1 MRILWASIG
10 WIALLCGLIGAALPL
25 IPTVPFVLLAAFAFA
40 RSSDRVHDWLVTHP
54 VFGPSIISWR
64 ERGAISLTGKR
75 WATASFIVSIGLGI
89 WLRLP
94 PYALAMQGL
103 ALACTAAFIW
113 SRPSA

>member
-1 MRILWASIG
+1 MRIFWAGLG
-10 WIALLCGLIGAALPL
+10 WIALACGLIGAVLPL

-40 RSSDRVHDWLVTHP
+40 RSSERVHDWLLSHP
-54 VFGPSIISWR
+54 VFGPSIVSWR

-75 WATASFIVSIGLGI
+75 WATASFVVSIGLGI
-89 WLRLP
+89 WMGLP

-103 ALACTAAFIW
+103 ALAGTAAFIW